1 MQSER
6 DVQAAGAPRGQPIT
20 IGFVARAVLVA
31 ILLWGVAHAFWLGR
45 DVFFLAFLSA
55 LVALFLSTFVEPL
68 ERRGVPRPVAA
79 VLVVLAVLALLGGL
93 VYLSLPALI
102 DQLGFIQRELPD
114 AVVRINATLEAW
126 WSRVSGRLGPG
137 NDQLAAEIRQRLG
150 SELVSLVTGALPLVN
165 TVLGVLI
172 GFVTLLFA
180 GIYLAVNPSTYL
192 AGMVRLAPRSSRPRL
207 RGALEE
213 VGATLRHWMVGAVTA
228 MTVIGVMT
236 GVGVWLLGVPAPYAL
251 ALLAGLLEFIPIYGP
266 ILSAVP
272 AILLAL
278 TVSLSKALWVVVLY
292 IGIQHVESSLIHPL
306 IMKRAVELPP
316 ALMILFQAL
325 MAILFGFLG
334 LLLAVPLLSAMIVV
348 VRRLYVEPEADRS

>member
-1 MQSER
+1 MEDER
-6 DVQAAGAPRGQPIT
+6 AAQAADVARGGPIT
-20 IGFVARAVLVA
+20 IGFVARAVLLTIV
-31 ILLWGVAHAFWLGR
+31 LWGLAHAFWLGR
-45 DVFFLAFLSA
+45 DVFFLAFLAA

-79 VLVVLAVLALLGGL
+79 VLVLVMVLAVLGLL
-93 VYLSLPALI
+93 VFLSLPTLAG
-102 DQLGFIQRELPD
+102 QLGFIQRELPD
-114 AVVRINATLEAW
+114 AVVRINATLRAW
-126 WSRVSGRLGPG
+126 WSRLSGTLGPG
-137 NDQLAAEIRQRLG
+137 NDQLASELRHRLS
-150 SELVSLVTGALPLVN
+150 SELVSLVSGALPLVN
-165 TVLGVLI
+165 TVAGVFI
-172 GFVTLLFA
+172 GLVTLLFA
-180 GIYLAVNPSTYL
+180 GIYLAVEPSTYVEGL
-192 AGMVRLAPRSSRPRL
+192 VRLVPRSSRRRL

-213 VGATLRHWMVGAVTA
+213 AGETLRHWMVGAVIGMA
-228 MTVIGVMT
+228 LIGVMT
-236 GVGVWLLGVPAPYAL
+236 GIGVWLLGVPAPYAL
-251 ALLAGLLEFIPIYGP
+251 GLIAGILEFIPIYGP

-292 IGIQHVESSLIHPL
+292 IGIQHAESSLIAPL

-334 LLLAVPLLSAMIVV
+334 LLLAVPFLSAVIVL